1 MSFQMFELFVVALA
15 VVENTGVENLSNL
28 VKFIGIVGSLAG
40 SFAVVIDFCRINMV
54 KWMGYSEKEKAIKI
68 SFNMISLALLDIFC
82 FFIIK
87 IIGEDVA
94 LPKWKNSWIGSLVII
109 ILSIAVVLLFLLLFK
124 RESCPVSKKIGDWF
138 RKTPL
143 SLNIITSMLIGVLIH
158 SIWVLLPCVNSLDQ
172 GIYSNIVYFSG
183 LISFILLLIKNIDDV
198 KSWSDIKIG
207 YDNKELFY
215 YFKDDGY
222 IVCGTEQN
230 PDSKNNELMWIPIS
244 ELKGGKIFKIL

>member
-1 MSFQMFELFVVALA
+1 MSELFVVALA

-40 SFAVVIDFCRINMV
+40 SFAVVIDFCRINTV

-68 SFNMISLALLDIFC
+68 SFNMTSLAFLDIFC

-94 LPKWKNSWIGSLVII
+94 LPKWKNNWIGILVII
-109 ILSIAVVLLFLLLFK
+109 ILLIAVCLLFLLLFK

-138 RKTPL
+138 GKTPL
-143 SLNIITSMLIGVLIH
+143 NLDIITSMLIGVLIH
-158 SIWVLLPCVNSLDQ
+158 LIFVLLPCVNSLDQ
-172 GIYSNIVYFSG
+172 GVYSNIVYLSG
-183 LISFILLLIKNIDDV
+183 FITFILLLIKNINAV
-198 KSWSDIKIG
+198 KSWSDIKIEFDG
-207 YDNKELFY
+207 KKLFY

-222 IVCGTEQN
+222 LVCGTKQN
-230 PDSKNNELMWIPIS
+230 PDSNNNELMWIPIS
-244 ELKGGKIFKIL
+244 ELKGEKKFIIL